1 MRTQKISS
9 KDKWLRSIRSQG
21 KKVRP
26 LGGLQ
31 PLSSSLGSETVT
43 GLTIRQFST
52 EKAYQNFRDRVL
64 NAYTRFEFTHLWE
77 ANIPCPENQHCRRR
91 EGNF

>member
-9 KDKWLRSIRSQG
+9 KDKWLGSIRSQG

-26 LGGLQ
+26 LGSLQ
-31 PLSSSLGSETVT
+31 PLSSLGSETVT
-43 GLTIRQFST
+43 ILTIRKFST

-64 NAYTRFEFTHLWE
+64 NAYT
-77 ANIPCPENQHCRRR
+77 
-91 EGNF
+91 